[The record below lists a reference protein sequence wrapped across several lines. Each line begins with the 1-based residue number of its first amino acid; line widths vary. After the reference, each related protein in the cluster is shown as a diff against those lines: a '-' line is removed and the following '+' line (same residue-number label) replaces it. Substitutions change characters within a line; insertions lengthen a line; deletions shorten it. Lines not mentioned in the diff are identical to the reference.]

1 MKITQL
7 SVFAENK
14 PGQLIAPCRVLAEAG
29 VNIRALSLADTQRFG
44 ILRLIVNDAATAREA
59 LEKAGFLVKTTEVVG
74 IEVPDRPGGMA
85 EVLGALESAAVN
97 IEYMYAFP
105 FGQGE
110 NAVVIF
116 RFDNPDAA
124 ITRLQQAGINLMAT
138 HQL

>member
-14 PGQLIAPCRVLAEAG
+14 PGQLIAPCRVLADAG

-44 ILRLIVNDAATAREA
+44 ILRLIVSDAALARQA
-59 LEKAGFLVKTTEVVG
+59 LEKAGFLVKITEVVG

-85 EVLGALESAAVN
+85 EILAALEASAVN

-105 FGQGE
+105 FGQGN

-116 RFDNPDAA
+116 RFDDPDAA
-124 ITRLQQAGINLMAT
+124 IVRLQQAGINMLAK
-138 HQL
+138 QEL